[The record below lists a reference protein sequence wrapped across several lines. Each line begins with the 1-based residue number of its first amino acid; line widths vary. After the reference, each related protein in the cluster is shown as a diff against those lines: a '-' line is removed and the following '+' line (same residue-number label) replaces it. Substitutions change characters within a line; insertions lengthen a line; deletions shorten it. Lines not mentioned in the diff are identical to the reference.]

1 MMEGFYRQQIE
12 AMRAKKVALIN
23 DYDKSEAVNSFLVNG
38 DRMWLDKAARVG
50 LVNSTQV
57 AKASGAES
65 IVFWHGDK
73 SYNIT
78 CDMMLQML
86 SVLELY
92 AMECYNVTAKHIAT
106 LNTLEDLNRIYN
118 YNYTKGYPK
127 RLEFSV

>member
-1 MMEGFYRQQIE
+1 MDDFLRNQIE

-23 DYDKSEAVNSFLVNG
+23 DYDKSEAVNSFLLNG
-38 DRMWLDKAARVG
+38 ERMWLDKATRVG
-50 LVNSTQV
+50 LVNSTQI
-57 AKASGAES
+57 AKAAGAES
-65 IVFWHGDK
+65 IVLWHEDK
-73 SYNIT
+73 SYNIP

-127 RLEFSV
+127 RLEFFV